1 MSFLLYGRDG
11 VNMRSCHLFQ
21 FLIFLFEPVDDVL
34 PIEIQAELA
43 GIVRTFINLQ
53 LDVLYL
59 KMLFVI
65 RGIEF
70 YRITGDALY
79 WAVRFIHTRYEKPIM
94 ITENGMANVDFIMS
108 DGLVHDQQRIEFLKL
123 YLAGLKR
130 AANEGYPIIGYM
142 YWSILDNFEWAEG
155 YDKRF
160 GLVYVNYENQER
172 MEKDS
177 AIWFANYIKQQ
188 QDEQS

>member
-1 MSFLLYGRDG
+1 MWYSRPGSDK
-11 VNMRSCHLFQ
+11 VNARKTRKRKAKL
-21 FLIFLFEPVDDVL
+21 PKNANPDVK
-34 PIEIQAELA
+34 P
-43 GIVRTFINLQ
+43 GIPRTA
-53 LDVLYL
+53 
-59 KMLFVI
+59 M
-65 RGIEF
+65 GWA
-70 YRITGDALY
+70 ITGDALY

>member
-1 MSFLLYGRDG
+1 MFGFGFIGGLDSLSFLLYGRDG

-43 GIVRTFINLQ
+43 GIVRTFIILQ

-70 YRITGDALY
+70 YRITG
-79 WAVRFIHTRYEKPIM
+79 E
-94 ITENGMANVDFIMS
+94 
-108 DGLVHDQQRIEFLKL
+108 GL
-123 YLAGLKR
+123 
-130 AANEGYPIIGYM
+130 
-142 YWSILDNFEWAEG
+142 AE
-155 YDKRF
+155 
-160 GLVYVNYENQER
+160 
-172 MEKDS
+172 
-177 AIWFANYIKQQ
+177 
-188 QDEQS
+188 